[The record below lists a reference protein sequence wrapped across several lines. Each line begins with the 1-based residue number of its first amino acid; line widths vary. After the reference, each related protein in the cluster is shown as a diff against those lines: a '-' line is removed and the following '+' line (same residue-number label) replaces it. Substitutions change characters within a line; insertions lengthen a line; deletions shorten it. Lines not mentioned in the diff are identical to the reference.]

1 MSDGSY
7 SKGRMVGILLA
18 LDFILTTVILFTD
31 KNLQTDFGIVKPYFI
46 HWYGLLV
53 TAIVDLIG
61 AVIIMAKPERVF
73 QKAGTV
79 GALLLAVFMVADLA
93 TYKMVGFTSVG
104 QFATY
109 LFGFSH
115 DPLAP
120 RPYIPGLYDVL
131 FAFYI
136 ITGIAGAVI
145 LRGGE

>member
-61 AVIIMAKPERVF
+61 AVIIIAKPERVF

-115 DPLAP
+115 YTGALS
-120 RPYIPGLYDVL
+120 YIPGLYDVL

>member
-61 AVIIMAKPERVF
+61 AVIIIAKPERVF

-115 DPLAP
+115 YP
-120 RPYIPGLYDVL
+120 RALSYIPGLYDVL